1 MAERKT
7 QRRIRRIPEVEGV
20 GEALVEGDDVAA
32 YAAVVVVGGAVLRR
46 RSHLI
51 STALLRFELGEIA

>member
-20 GEALVEGDDVAA
+20 IEALVEGEDVAA
-32 YAAVVVVGGAVLRR
+32 YAAVVVGGAVLRR

-51 STALLRFELGEIA
+51 STPV